1 MGVNNIKLPQDY
13 IIFRDDPE
21 YSMSTRQK
29 EDYEKWSKFLQLG
42 RQNPCW
48 FVEEVFGIEL
58 LDYQRYIMMNSWT
71 TPYNVWCC
79 SRSSGKA
86 LALDTK
92 IPLPEG
98 GYTTIEKLKEGDYVI
113 GDDGKPTKI
122 LYTSEVFHGHDC
134 YEITFSDGE
143 KIVADANH
151 IWSVRK
157 KIKSRKVKGAFAE
170 KELTTE
176 QLSKKYKKERSD
188 GKFESIYHL
197 KINKPV
203 QYSTKEQLIH
213 PYVLG
218 LWLGDGSRNTGYI
231 TSGKNDYIEMI
242 SLIESVGWHVT
253 SIINDG
259 CNNKRLTIGA
269 PDGTPLIT
277 LLKQIGL
284 INNKD
289 IPDNYLYGDVDQR
302 KELLKGLMDTDGSC
316 SFSKKGGCEFTQKS
330 KEFIDK
336 FSQLLFSLGIPNGVA
351 QHETKVSKD
360 SDKYFTSYRC
370 YFYIDKQNTCF
381 KFKKKKGERV
391 PETINVKTRRKYIRE
406 IKQVESVPTKCIYVD
421 NESHL
426 FLCGEKFTVTH
437 NTTMGAIYIMAKTI
451 LVPGFKTYIL
461 CNSGQQ
467 SVEMFTKLEQI
478 ATKAIPS
485 FKSLTDV
492 FVNELVKSQ
501 ANTNGFVHNPAS
513 YTCRTYNNSQVF
525 TLNGCFDNNR
535 GKRASLVFFDEAAFC
550 SDDIFISGEPFVTQN
565 SSFFLS
571 KDMDVE
577 DMKTQPKQF
586 PNQLIY
592 ASSAGATDQYF
603 FRKYREASLHMDAGD
618 KRYFC
623 IDLPSDAVMN
633 ATRRGEKLPEALL
646 TQETIDAA
654 MRENKEKAM
663 REYKNIFTSE
673 GGEGQII
680 RRSDIIRNSYP
691 RLPLL
696 CNPDNKSLFAIAYDP
711 ARSHDNSA
719 VAVGQFY
726 EDPNVGWKMRIVNVT
741 TFADIFKK
749 NKTPMSTPNQIEA
762 FKRMII
768 AFNGK
773 QVADYENILSILVD
787 AGSGGAGVPITDFL
801 CEDFTV
807 DNVTHRG
814 LIDVNYN
821 ENDGKKFPNAVKD
834 KLKLVSPAKYKSEL
848 YESLIQMMDS
858 NLIEF
863 TEEYN
868 DKGYITLIFE
878 KNTKTGELKQRFT
891 YPSEEEEEKLRKQG
905 IIIVTDMR
913 KLDKDEE
920 LALKQIDL
928 AKTELVNMYRFKQ
941 SSGKDRFDL
950 APDKANKLHDDR
962 ALKVSAL

>member
-29 EDYEKWSKFLQLG
+29 DDYEKWSKFLQLG

-92 IPLPEG
+92 IPLPED
-98 GYTTIEKLKEGDYVI
+98 GYTTMGKLKEGDYVI

-151 IWSVRK
+151 IWSVAADGK
-157 KIKSRKVKGAFAE
+157 N

-176 QLSKKYKKERSD
+176 QLIKSNREYYI
-188 GKFESIYHL
+188 GL
-197 KINKPV
+197 NKPV
-203 QYSTKEQLIH
+203 QYSNVDQ
-213 PYVLG
+213 
-218 LWLGDGSRNTGYI
+218 
-231 TSGKNDYIEMI
+231 
-242 SLIESVGWHVT
+242 
-253 SIINDG
+253 SI
-259 CNNKRLTIGA
+259 
-269 PDGTPLIT
+269 
-277 LLKQIGL
+277 
-284 INNKD
+284 
-289 IPDNYLYGDVDQR
+289 DQR
-302 KELLKGLMDTDGSC
+302 KKFISDLFGNNNSI
-316 SFSKKGGCEFTQKS
+316 FVSKDKAKKVTQILS
-330 KEFIDK
+330 
-336 FSQLLFSLGIPNGVA
+336 SLGIFNKIIEDNGKI
-351 QHETKVSKD
+351 KVIKD
-360 SDKYFTSYRC
+360 DR
-370 YFYIDKQNTCF
+370 N
-381 KFKKKKGERV
+381 KKRIEK
-391 PETINVKTRRKYIRE
+391 

-571 KDMDVE
+571 KNMDVE

-726 EDPNVGWKMRIVNVT
+726 EDPNIGWKMRIVNVT

-773 QVADYENILSILVD
+773 QVADYENILAILVD

-814 LIDVNYN
+814 LIDIEYN
-821 ENDGKKFPNAVKD
+821 ENDGKKFPNAVKG

-868 DKGYITLIFE
+868 DKG
-878 KNTKTGELKQRFT
+878 N
-891 YPSEEEEEKLRKQG
+891 
-905 IIIVTDMR
+905 
-913 KLDKDEE
+913 
-920 LALKQIDL
+920 
-928 AKTELVNMYRFKQ
+928 
-941 SSGKDRFDL
+941 
-950 APDKANKLHDDR
+950 
-962 ALKVSAL
+962 

>member
-1 MGVNNIKLPQDY
+1 
-13 IIFRDDPE
+13 
-21 YSMSTRQK
+21 
-29 EDYEKWSKFLQLG
+29 
-42 RQNPCW
+42 
-48 FVEEVFGIEL
+48 
-58 LDYQRYIMMNSWT
+58 
-71 TPYNVWCC
+71 
-79 SRSSGKA
+79 
-86 LALDTK
+86 
-92 IPLPEG
+92 
-98 GYTTIEKLKEGDYVI
+98 
-113 GDDGKPTKI
+113 
-122 LYTSEVFHGHDC
+122 
-134 YEITFSDGE
+134 
-143 KIVADANH
+143 
-151 IWSVRK
+151 
-157 KIKSRKVKGAFAE
+157 
-170 KELTTE
+170 
-176 QLSKKYKKERSD
+176 
-188 GKFESIYHL
+188 
-197 KINKPV
+197 
-203 QYSTKEQLIH
+203 
-213 PYVLG
+213 
-218 LWLGDGSRNTGYI
+218 
-231 TSGKNDYIEMI
+231 
-242 SLIESVGWHVT
+242 
-253 SIINDG
+253 
-259 CNNKRLTIGA
+259 
-269 PDGTPLIT
+269 
-277 LLKQIGL
+277 
-284 INNKD
+284 
-289 IPDNYLYGDVDQR
+289 
-302 KELLKGLMDTDGSC
+302 
-316 SFSKKGGCEFTQKS
+316 
-330 KEFIDK
+330 
-336 FSQLLFSLGIPNGVA
+336 
-351 QHETKVSKD
+351 
-360 SDKYFTSYRC
+360 
-370 YFYIDKQNTCF
+370 
-381 KFKKKKGERV
+381 
-391 PETINVKTRRKYIRE
+391 
-406 IKQVESVPTKCIYVD
+406 
-421 NESHL
+421 
-426 FLCGEKFTVTH
+426 
-437 NTTMGAIYIMAKTI
+437 
-451 LVPGFKTYIL
+451 
-461 CNSGQQ
+461 
-467 SVEMFTKLEQI
+467 
-478 ATKAIPS
+478 
-485 FKSLTDV
+485 
-492 FVNELVKSQ
+492 
-501 ANTNGFVHNPAS
+501 
-513 YTCRTYNNSQVF
+513 
-525 TLNGCFDNNR
+525 
-535 GKRASLVFFDEAAFC
+535 
-550 SDDIFISGEPFVTQN
+550 
-565 SSFFLS
+565 
-571 KDMDVE
+571 
-577 DMKTQPKQF
+577 MKTQPKQF

-868 DKGYITLIFE
+868 DKGYVTLIFE

-941 SSGKDRFDL
+941 SSGKDR
-950 APDKANKLHDDR
+950 KM
-962 ALKVSAL
+962 